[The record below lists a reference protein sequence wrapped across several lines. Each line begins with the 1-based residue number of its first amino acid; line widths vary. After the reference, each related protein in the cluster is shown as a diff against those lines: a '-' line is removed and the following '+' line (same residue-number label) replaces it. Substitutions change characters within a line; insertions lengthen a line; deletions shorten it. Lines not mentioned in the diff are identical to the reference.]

1 MASDAITSLED
12 EKTRRDPMK
21 RFMTAT
27 LALALAISASH
38 GALAGDAAKGKKVF
52 AKCKACHTVDKGGK
66 NKVGP
71 NLHGVVGRKAAM
83 AEGYKY
89 SKAMQESG
97 LTWDDATLDKYLTKP
112 KALVKK
118 TKMAFAGLKKQ
129 SQRDDV
135 IAYLKENGG

>member
-1 MASDAITSLED
+1 MQFRIV
-12 EKTRRDPMK
+12 
-21 RFMTAT
+21 T
-27 LALALAISASH
+27 LGAAALAVLMTVGTAQ
-38 GALAGDAAKGKKVF
+38 AGDAAKGKKVF

-71 NLHGVVGRKAAM
+71 NLHGVVGKKAAM
-83 AEGYKY
+83 VEGFKY

-97 LTWDDATLDKYLTKP
+97 LTWDEATLDKYLTKP
-112 KALVKK
+112 KDVVPK

-135 IAYLKENGG
+135 IAYLKEESK